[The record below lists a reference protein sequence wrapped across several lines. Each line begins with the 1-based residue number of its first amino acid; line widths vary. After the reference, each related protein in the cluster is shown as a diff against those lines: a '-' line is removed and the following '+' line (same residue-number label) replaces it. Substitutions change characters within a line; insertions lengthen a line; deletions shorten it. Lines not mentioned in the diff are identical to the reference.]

1 MDVEEI
7 KNIPDT
13 IREENEEDKII
24 QLCEVEEVKLAKP
37 ISTGFGGLDDKIIGG
52 LRGGDLM
59 VLSGKS
65 GSGKTHLTLQ
75 MMKEF
80 SDRKQPTLLFTYE
93 ERPERIKWRMQ
104 QMGVDVNESFL
115 AFLPQANSK
124 NTVEWI
130 ENKILDGLHN
140 YLIKIIVIDNLDFIT
155 AEKQNST
162 DDKWSMQSRIM
173 GMLKRIANEHNI
185 TIILNAHIGKNRDGK
200 DLKMEDLYGSGDV
213 YKLADFVLFIQQEVA
228 DTVFDDDGS
237 GEVKEEF
244 KAKLILEK
252 NRLTGKKG
260 TIYVKS
266 EGGLYVETTH

>member
-13 IREENEEDKII
+13 TREENEDDKII
-24 QLCEVEEVKLAKP
+24 QLCEVEEVKLQRAT
-37 ISTGFGGLDDKIIGG
+37 STGFSSLDDKMLGG

-80 SDRKQPTLLFTYE
+80 SDKKKPTLLFTYE
-93 ERPERIKWRMQ
+93 ERPERVKWRMQ
-104 QMGVDVNESFL
+104 QMGVNVNESFL
-115 AFLPQANSK
+115 AFLPQANTK

-155 AEKQNST
+155 AEKQTST

-173 GMLKRIANEHNI
+173 GMLKRIANEHNV
-185 TIILNAHIGKNRDGK
+185 TIILNAHVGKNKDGK
-200 DLKMEDLYGSGDV
+200 DPKMEDLYGSGDV
-213 YKLADFVLFIQQEVA
+213 YKLADFVLFIKQEVA

-237 GEVKEEF
+237 GEIKEEF

-260 TIYVKS
+260 AIYVQS
-266 EGGLYVETTH
+266 TGGLYSES